1 MAAKNFVG
9 AKKMSEKEIID
20 KLEHFFDE
28 DSVDFQDFVNDL
40 DLSDRTKERIMRCL
54 FFERNYRIVKLF
66 SSKEEK

>member
-1 MAAKNFVG
+1 
-9 AKKMSEKEIID
+9 MSEKEIID

-28 DSVDFQDFVNDL
+28 DYTDFQDFINDL

-66 SSKEEK
+66 SLKEEK